1 MKSALVIAIRNL
13 LGEKGRLLI
22 SAGGVAFSVTLI
34 LILLGLYFGWQ
45 LQMTRFLGSVPAD
58 LWVGQPGSGDLSHSI
73 SILSI
78 NTQDELEQIEGVDRA
93 VPFSGRRGGVEING
107 NEVALYLIG
116 LEEGG
121 LVKPYAMEEGK
132 GIPSNGEI
140 IIDESLAT
148 NQDLA
153 LGDEIEMFDRIFKIV
168 GISSGGN
175 ILAFTYAF
183 VSLDDLN
190 ELMEFEQFTNYFMI
204 QTDDP
209 VGVTARIEDQFPNMQ
224 AFEKEVFLDRN
235 AELIRETFLPIIAVL
250 VVIAISVG
258 TAVIGLTIF
267 TATIEKSREYGV
279 LKAMGYLNH
288 QIFSIAAIQSFAS
301 GVVGFAA
308 GNILS
313 PLVAQLAG
321 MYTGGFVYELGL
333 REIAWVGSMTLLMII
348 LAVLLPLRRIISID
362 PAAVFKA

>member
-13 LGEKGRLLI
+13 FGEKGRLLI

-58 LWVGQPGSGDLSHSI
+58 LWVGQPSSGDLSHSI
-73 SILSI
+73 SILPI
-78 NTQDELEQIEGVDRA
+78 GLGEQLEQIQGVNRV

-107 NEVALYLIG
+107 NEVALYLVG

-121 LVKPYAMEEGK
+121 LVKPFALEEGK
-132 GIPSNGEI
+132 EIPSSGEI

-148 NQDLA
+148 NQDLI
-153 LGDEIEMFDRIFKIV
+153 LGDEVKMFDRIFKIV

-175 ILAFTYAF
+175 ILAFSYAF
-183 VSLDDLN
+183 LSLDDLN

-204 QTDDP
+204 QTDTP
-209 VGVTARIEDQFPNMQ
+209 GAVKERIEDEFPNLQ
-224 AFEKEVFLDRN
+224 AFERQIFLDRN
-235 AELIRETFLPIIAVL
+235 SELIRETFLPIIAVL

-288 QIFSIAAIQSFAS
+288 QIFSIAAIQSFVS

-313 PLVAQLAG
+313 PLIAMLAAR
-321 MYTGGFVYELGL
+321 YTGGFVYELGL

-348 LAVLLPLRRIISID
+348 LAVFLPLRRIISID